1 MKKET
6 ISMMSEMEFAEP
18 VNDDFIET
26 VEHTMNIVFPEQY
39 KRFMK
44 LTNGA
49 EGPLGD
55 NSYLSIWPLDEI
67 ASLNDDYGVSKFTPG
82 LVYFGSDGGGTAYA
96 FDFRAVPPV
105 IVEFPFD
112 SIDIDDAVKI
122 ADTID
127 GFIATLYQR

>member
-6 ISMMSEMEFAEP
+6 FAMMSEMEFVEP
-18 VNDDFIET
+18 ASEELIEA
-26 VEHTMNIVFPEQY
+26 VENEMNIVFPEQY
-39 KRFMK
+39 LRFMK

-49 EGPLGD
+49 EGPLGS

-67 ASLNDDYGVSKFTPG
+67 PPLNDEYGVREFTPG
-82 LVYFGSDGGGTAYA
+82 LVYFGSDGGDTAYA

-112 SIDIDDAVKI
+112 SIDIDNAVKI

-127 GFIATLYQR
+127 GFIAALYQR